1 MPLDL
6 DKVLGQVG
14 GMVARLKAERA
25 ERNQRLQGALEI
37 LRNQPADT
45 TALARKIKSSRTTWL
60 VAGPVDRF
68 TRRHQPPPTPD
79 EFSVLATDGSHVAI
93 DRHRSPR
100 CYLIN
105 IGSVALHYGS
115 APGAVLDS
123 FPNLYSGE
131 EELVIAPDNGKG
143 REQPLDGNLIGIKR
157 GVSECGQLARLARGL
172 PRERPGLALMDGTL
186 ILWGLDTY
194 PDFVREALLERG
206 FLSSLAE
213 IEQLNTS
220 GQPVPVASYISFT
233 NSTEVVN
240 ALRVSLCPREILDTD
255 YCDKCQSREC
265 EAVAGIRD
273 RELFLNLLGPGE
285 RSGLFTSGS
294 RFVEKYYGQLIYFFY
309 LRADDEIA
317 RLEVP
322 RWVATD
328 EKRLGLVHS
337 LVLDQC
343 RRGHGYPVALSE
355 AHEQAV
361 VTGADREN
369 FWQLVEAQLIE
380 EHLPSAHS
388 AKSRSK
394 RTRWV

>member
-1 MPLDL
+1 MI
-6 DKVLGQVG
+6 
-14 GMVARLKAERA
+14 ARLKAESA
-25 ERNQRLQGALEI
+25 ERNQRLQHALEV
-37 LRNQPADT
+37 LHNQPADT
-45 TALARKIKSSRTTWL
+45 ADLARKIKSSRTTWL
-60 VAGPVDRF
+60 VAGLVDGF
-68 TRRHQPPPTPD
+68 TRRYQPLPIPD
-79 EFSVLATDGSHVAI
+79 EFTVLATDGSHVAI

-105 IGSVALHYGS
+105 IGSVVLHYGS
-115 APGAVLDS
+115 TPGAALDS
-123 FPNLYSGE
+123 FPSLYSGE
-131 EELVIAPDNGKG
+131 EEMVIAPGDGKG

-157 GVSECGQLARLARGL
+157 GVDECCRLAELAREL
-172 PRERPGLALMDGTL
+172 PQEGPGLALMDGTL

-194 PDFVREALLERG
+194 PDFVREALLNKG
-206 FLSSLAE
+206 FLSYLAE
-213 IEQLNTS
+213 IEKLNAD
-220 GQPVPVASYISFT
+220 GRPVPAASYISFT

-240 ALRVSLCPREILDTD
+240 ALRVALCPREVLDTD
-255 YCDKCQSREC
+255 YCDRCQSREC

-273 RELFLNLLGPGE
+273 RELFLNLLRPGE

-294 RFVEKYYGQLIYFFY
+294 RFVEKHYGQPVYFFY
-309 LRADDEIA
+309 LRVDDEIA

-322 RWVATD
+322 QWVATD

-337 LVLDQC
+337 LILDQC

-369 FWQLVEAQLIE
+369 FWQLVEATLVD